1 MHGSDLGAINEK
13 LYEYLSGWMGGPPL
27 YQLRHGTMCMGEE
40 SCPACG
46 RYRIA
51 DALVLAMIE
60 EGQIFDVSKTRI
72 WLTIKRKQ
80 EAIPA
85 IEIHEALLVP

>member
-1 MHGSDLGAINEK
+1 MSWPWEK
-13 LYEYLSGWMGGPPL
+13 
-27 YQLRHGTMCMGEE
+27 RD
-40 SCPACG
+40 CPAYD

-60 EGQIFDVSKTRI
+60 EGQIFEVSKTRI
-72 WLTIKRKQ
+72 WLTTKRKQ

-85 IEIHEALLVP
+85 IEIHEALLGP